1 MFSDDEIA
9 KFKETKI
16 SDKTIY
22 DGRILS
28 LHVEQV
34 RLPNGAVAEREIIH
48 HHGAVAMLVL
58 NDAGQGAFVT
68 QWREPLQRL
77 SVEIPAGKL
86 DPGEN
91 DPDEAAR
98 RELNEEIGYAPTT
111 PLEPITTFY
120 SSVGY
125 SIEKLHLYFGP
136 HIAPVADKRPLDAD
150 EFLQVAWLSL
160 ADAQAAVADG
170 RIVDA
175 KTITAIYWWALQAA
189 AGRMTPDVG

>member
-1 MFSDDEIA
+1 MFSEKEIA
-9 KFKETKI
+9 QFKETQL

-22 DGRILS
+22 DGHILS

-34 RLPNGAVAEREIIH
+34 RLPNGQTAEREIIH

-58 NDAGQGAFVT
+58 NDAGAGAFVT
-68 QWREPLQRL
+68 QWREPLRRL

-86 DPGEN
+86 EPGEN

-98 RELNEEIGYAPTT
+98 RELNEEIGYAPVT
-111 PLEPITTFY
+111 PLQPVTTFY

-125 SIEKLHLYFGP
+125 SMEKLHLYFSDR
-136 HIAPVADKRPLDAD
+136 IAPVAHKRPLDSD
-150 EFLQVAWLSL
+150 EFLQVDWLTL
-160 ADAQAAVADG
+160 AQAQAAMADG

-175 KTITAIYWWALQAA
+175 KTVTAIYWWALQRAT
-189 AGRMTPDVG
+189 GRLTGDVG